1 MVEECWRTY
10 LTRQVKTHEII
21 TPKMIRDVSE
31 IEIESMRQSMSSL
44 AMRIIL
50 NMIEFVT

>member
-31 IEIESMRQSMSSL
+31 IEIESMRQSTPSL
-44 AMRIIL
+44 TMKTIL
-50 NMIEFVT
+50 NVIEFIK